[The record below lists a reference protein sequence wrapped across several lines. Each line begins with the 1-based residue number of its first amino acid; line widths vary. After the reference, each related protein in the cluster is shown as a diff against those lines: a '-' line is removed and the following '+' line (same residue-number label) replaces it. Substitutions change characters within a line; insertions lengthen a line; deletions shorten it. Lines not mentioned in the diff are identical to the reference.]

1 MNKTE
6 ILILCM
12 IILSVLA
19 IVCSF
24 VFREKKED
32 MFMKEEDTNVI
43 HDWESKFIIEDGYNG
58 EVHYINENKRNNTKV
73 IIIELENKKGF

>member
-24 VFREKKED
+24 AFREKKED
-32 MFMKEEDTNVI
+32 MFMKE
-43 HDWESKFIIEDGYNG
+43 DGYNV
-58 EVHYINENKRNNTKV
+58 EVYYINENKL
-73 IIIELENKKGF
+73 IIELENKKGF

>member
-19 IVCSF
+19 IVCTF
-24 VFREKKED
+24 AFREKKED
-32 MFMKEEDTNVI
+32 MFMKVEDTNVL
-43 HDWESKFIIEDGYNG
+43 HDWESKFIIEDGYNV
-58 EVHYINENKRNNTKV
+58 EVYYINENKRNNTKA
-73 IIIELENKKGF
+73 IIIEL

>member
-1 MNKTE
+1 MDKNE

-32 MFMKEEDTNVI
+32 MFMKEEDTNVL
-43 HDWESKFIIEDGYNG
+43 HDWESKFIIKDGYNV
-58 EVHYINENKRNNTKV
+58 EVYYINENKCNNTKA
-73 IIIELENKKGF
+73 IIIELKNKKVF

>member
-24 VFREKKED
+24 AFREKKED
-32 MFMKEEDTNVI
+32 MFMKEEDTNVL
-43 HDWESKFIIEDGYNG
+43 HDCETKFIIEDGYNV
-58 EVHYINENKRNNTKV
+58 EVYYINENKRNNTKA
-73 IIIELENKKGF
+73 IIIEL

>member
-24 VFREKKED
+24 AFREKKED

-43 HDWESKFIIEDGYNG
+43 HDWESKFIIEDGYNV
-58 EVHYINENKRNNTKV
+58 EVYYINENKRNNTKA
-73 IIIELENKKGF
+73 IIIELEKKKVF

>member
-32 MFMKEEDTNVI
+32 MF
-43 HDWESKFIIEDGYNG
+43 IIENGYNG